1 MIIVKLYANIRAERF
16 TKGKL
21 VQVERG
27 QGADTSMVVELLR
40 EDASVFTTMLYTC
53 EDGVYRLEDGYT
65 GEVLREDAGGVVVK
79 F

>member
-1 MIIVKLYANIRAERF
+1 MIIVKLYANIRAVRH
-16 TKGKL
+16 TGGK
-21 VQVERG
+21 VIEVEKG

-40 EDASVFTTMLYTC
+40 EDASVFATMLYTC

-65 GEVLREDAGGVVVK
+65 GEVLREDAEGVVVK

>member
-1 MIIVKLYANIRAERF
+1 MKLYANIIAERYPGGGRLK
-16 TKGKL
+16 TVYK
-21 VQVERG
+21 G

-40 EDASVFTTMLYTC
+40 EDATVFATMLYTC
-53 EDGVYRLEDGYT
+53 EEGVYRLEDGYT